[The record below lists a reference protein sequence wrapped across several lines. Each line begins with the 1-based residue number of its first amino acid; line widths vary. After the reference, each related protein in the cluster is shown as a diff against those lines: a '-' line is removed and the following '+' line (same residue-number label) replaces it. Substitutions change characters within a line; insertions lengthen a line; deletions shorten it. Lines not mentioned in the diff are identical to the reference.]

1 MNIPATIEIS
11 VDNFND
17 KTSDGS
23 DEDEIINRY
32 TDMINNER
40 EQELKTNTLSTY
52 DMFLKYG
59 GIGVI
64 LMGVLMIFGSPLMG
78 IVVMIFGTTM
88 VLSHRGKNH
97 AIVTNTET
105 INIKYDDRLERGTQI
120 IRAIIAEIVD
130 YRLEFAEREKNSEK
144 VIDFLEQ
151 ISPEQYVKNMNT
163 TRKIKL

>member
-1 MNIPATIEIS
+1 
-11 VDNFND
+11 
-17 KTSDGS
+17 
-23 DEDEIINRY
+23 
-32 TDMINNER
+32 
-40 EQELKTNTLSTY
+40 
-52 DMFLKYG
+52 
-59 GIGVI
+59 
-64 LMGVLMIFGSPLMG
+64 MGVLMIFGSPLMG

-88 VLSHRGKNH
+88 VLSHRGKKQD
-97 AIVTNTET
+97 IVTNTET
-105 INIKYDDRLERGTQI
+105 INKKYDDRLERGTQI